1 MTDNAGPLL
10 CRAGLLTQT
19 QLKSAYETLSRSGG
33 TLPEVLIATQIL
45 DEEQLCDF
53 FRERLMVPR
62 LGLAEL
68 SRVSRKITSL
78 LPSDMAAEFRV
89 IPMEIDGDG
98 SVVLA
103 MADPSD
109 THAIDE
115 IRFFTGK
122 PVVRA
127 VAPAGAIAWAL
138 RHFYGVVTPLAE
150 LAGAASTPTPKPQ
163 AQLVPVSDYG
173 RDDDTP
179 LPMPIPFDETTGRVL
194 LVKSSLVSHGT
205 IEATTSPEAETA
217 LLEATERL
225 FQAHDRDS
233 VAQILV
239 SYLRRLCRR
248 AAFFVVRRGE
258 IQGFFGAGLG
268 VKILPLRDAS
278 LSLERPSTFRDIV
291 RTRLPYRGPITDVGS
306 RDFLIEALG
315 WAPIDMFAIPV
326 SVRERVVGILYG
338 DDRLHSLPDAHLTH
352 IARCADGALERA
364 VVTKKAQ

>member
-33 TLPEVLIATQIL
+33 TLPEVLIATEVL

-68 SRVSRKITSL
+68 SRVSRKITAV

-89 IPMEIDGDG
+89 IPIDIDGDG
-98 SVVLA
+98 SLVLA

-150 LAGAASTPTPKPQ
+150 LASAILKPKTQ
-163 AQLVPVSDYG
+163 AQLVTVRVSEDGY
-173 RDDDTP
+173 DDDTP
-179 LPMPIPFDETTGRVL
+179 LPMPMPFDETTGRVP
-194 LVKSSLVSHGT
+194 LVKPSLVSHGT
-205 IEATTSPEAETA
+205 IEVTTSPEAEAA

-225 FQAHDRDS
+225 FQAHDRDA

-239 SYLRRLCRR
+239 GYLGRLCRR

-291 RTRLPYRGPITDVGS
+291 RTRLPYRGPITDIGS